1 MTLLESLFLGA
12 VQGLTEFLPISS
24 SGHLIIFHR
33 FLGTPSSFTFD
44 VLLNIGTLMALL
56 VFLRSKIA
64 QLSKDIFNNKKINY
78 FMYLLIASLPAFL
91 VGFFANDLLKDLQ
104 ADIWLIVLMLV
115 ILGLAMI
122 RWGNI
127 KGTRELKAYDA
138 VAVGLA
144 QAVALI
150 PGTSRS
156 GITVLVALIK
166 GVKIKE
172 ALEFSFL
179 LAIPTI
185 SGALVYTLIFDNG
198 ASYISENVGLILAG
212 NLSSFLFGALAIK
225 SLLSI
230 VQKYGLAPFG
240 WYRIVLGSVLA
251 MLLFTNTI

>member
-1 MTLLESLFLGA
+1 MTLLESIFLGA

-44 VLLNIGTLMALL
+44 VLLNIGTLLSLL
-56 VFLRSKIA
+56 IFLRIKIVH
-64 QLSKDIFNNKKINY
+64 LLKDIFINKKINY
-78 FMYLLIASLPAFL
+78 LMYLLIASLPAFL

-127 KGTRELKAYDA
+127 KGSRDLKASDSFA
-138 VAVGLA
+138 IGLA

-179 LAIPTI
+179 LAVPTI
-185 SGALVYTLIFDNG
+185 TGALVYTLIFDGG
-198 ASYISENVGLILAG
+198 ATYINENAGLILAG

-225 SLLSI
+225 SLLSV
-230 VQKYGLAPFG
+230 VQKHGLAPFG
-240 WYRIVLGSVLA
+240 WYRIVLGSILA
-251 MLLFTNTI
+251 VLLFTNTI

>member
-1 MTLLESLFLGA
+1 MTLLESVFLGA

-44 VLLNIGTLMALL
+44 VLLNIGTLVALL
-56 VFLRSKIA
+56 VFLRVKIA
-64 QLSKDIFNNKKINY
+64 HLLKDIFIKKKINY
-78 FMYLLIASLPAFL
+78 LMYLFIASLPAFL

-127 KGTRELKAYDA
+127 NGSRDIQASDSA
-138 VAVGLA
+138 AVGLA

-185 SGALVYTLIFDNG
+185 SGAVVYTLLFDGGVKYMND
-198 ASYISENVGLILAG
+198 NTGLILAG

-225 SLLSI
+225 SLLTV

-240 WYRIVLGSVLA
+240 WYRILLGSVLA
-251 MLLFTNTI
+251 VLLFTNTI